1 MELRTLFSDDGSM
14 PDSFPP
20 LRYTDEFSKGLAKIG
35 ANTGID
41 EVIEYL
47 NDTGYTNITRV
58 NKKFPIGIWPK
69 DTGLKYLGKLL
80 EATLEFGFE
89 AYGLKIFTDV
99 LGWSEEKAR
108 AFIADAVQGM
118 KNRKVHSYVSG

>member
-1 MELRTLFSDDGSM
+1 LE
-14 PDSFPP
+14 
-20 LRYTDEFSKGLAKIG
+20 KIG

-47 NDTGYTNITRV
+47 GEAGYTNITRV
-58 NKKFPIGIWPK
+58 NRKFPIGIWPK
-69 DTGLKYLGKLL
+69 DTGMKYLGKLM

-99 LGWSEEKAR
+99 LGWSEAKAR
-108 AFIADAVQGM
+108 EFIAESVAGM
-118 KNRKVHSYVSG
+118 KDRKVHSYVSG